1 MTYIKPDSQSVD
13 HRSVDRDEPL
23 EGDPNDMAY
32 ASKFEFLKRTF
43 NKETNR
49 DEPVDAEPEYFIQLE
64 LR

>member
-1 MTYIKPDSQSVD
+1 
-13 HRSVDRDEPL
+13 
-23 EGDPNDMAY
+23 MAY

-64 LR
+64 LRQKAQQEEEQRL